1 MIAAKRMASSNSN
14 ALAEILGIPSSSTSS
29 LSSPYPST
37 AVTLTPT
44 PVPGPGLAVAEAQ
57 EPLQQLTTSSQSV
70 GDYFKAKLSAKRQPR
85 PTYATA
91 DAPASAP
98 PPTPSRG
105 DDDDHNRAGL
115 GSGGGA
121 SRAPLM
127 NGLDERVRG
136 GIGASSSKFAAMF
149 TLGQPV
155 TDTREENVSP
165 AVEPVETGDAADR
178 SDDRGKSEK
187 KRAKEERRRK
197 KEERRGRRAE
207 AGQLEVGDAV
217 VDMPIGQAKKKK
229 RHELAAP
236 DGYSQDT
243 QPSSAGGIEVV
254 QTKKR
259 KKGEKDK
266 KSAKPHRRP
275 EE

>member
-1 MIAAKRMASSNSN
+1 M
-14 ALAEILGIPSSSTSS
+14 
-29 LSSPYPST
+29 
-37 AVTLTPT
+37 
-44 PVPGPGLAVAEAQ
+44 
-57 EPLQQLTTSSQSV
+57 
-70 GDYFKAKLSAKRQPR
+70 D
-85 PTYATA
+85 
-91 DAPASAP
+91 
-98 PPTPSRG
+98 
-105 DDDDHNRAGL
+105 
-115 GSGGGA
+115 
-121 SRAPLM
+121 
-127 NGLDERVRG
+127 GLDERVRG

-155 TDTREENVSP
+155 ADTREENAVP
-165 AVEPVETGDAADR
+165 TVEPVETGDTADR

-197 KEERRGRRAE
+197 KEERRGGRAE
-207 AGQLEVGDAV
+207 AGQLEVDDAV
-217 VDMPIGQAKKKK
+217 VDMPIGRAKKKK

-259 KKGEKDK
+259 KRGDKDK
-266 KSAKPHRRP
+266 RSAKHRRP